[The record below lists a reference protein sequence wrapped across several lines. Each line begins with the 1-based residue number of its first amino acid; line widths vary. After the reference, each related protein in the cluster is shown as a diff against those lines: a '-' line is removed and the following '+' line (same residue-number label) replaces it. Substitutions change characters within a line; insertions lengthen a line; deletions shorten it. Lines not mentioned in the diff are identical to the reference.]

1 MIEFS
6 TFSFQYKSQ
15 TKPTL
20 HEINLRIRDGEKI
33 LIAGASGSGKSTL
46 GSCINGLIPHSLGGH
61 IEGSLKINIDMTDYE
76 AASPCMVIIMHKQ
89 TFKVTELPDNM
100 NGDTIIMSDRFSN
113 ELFNEYSTF
122 SQLRKNIE
130 LRPVIP
136 LSGIESAFSIYLRLL
151 DNLIK
156 SPVIEAYKFKAAK
169 HLTLSMFY
177 STGSYLHNIN
187 EIKPTDRRS
196 MIFNQFEKDV
206 KTNYR
211 KEREVSFY
219 AEKLFITPKYLSAVV
234 LQQTGKSALKLINEY
249 VINDCQALLLST
261 NLTVQQISNK
271 LNFPSQAAFSKFF
284 KRMTGFSPLEY
295 RKRIL

>member
-1 MIEFS
+1 
-6 TFSFQYKSQ
+6 
-15 TKPTL
+15 
-20 HEINLRIRDGEKI
+20 
-33 LIAGASGSGKSTL
+33 
-46 GSCINGLIPHSLGGH
+46 
-61 IEGSLKINIDMTDYE
+61 
-76 AASPCMVIIMHKQ
+76 MHKQ

-177 STGSYLHNIN
+177 STVFYLHDI
-187 EIKPTDRRS
+187 EEVKPTDSQSIIMSR
-196 MIFNQFEKDV
+196 FEKELKFIIPPETPFVGRSFNATRAGIHADGLL
-206 KTNYR
+206 KDEEIYNIFDTKAILNR
-211 KEREVSFY
+211 PARVS
-219 AEKLFITPKYLSAVV
+219 
-234 LQQTGKSALKLINEY
+234 INNASGLAGVAY
-249 VINDCQALLLST
+249 WINDFYGLPEGSR
-261 NLTVQQISNK
+261 VQK
-271 LNFPSQAAFSKFF
+271 DD
-284 KRMTGFSPLEY
+284 PLVARVKAMIDEEY
-295 RKRIL
+295 RQGRCTVYGDSELDGMVRLADPQRHKEFYILGE

>member
-1 MIEFS
+1 MYMLTYNQWKNSVVGDFS
-6 TFSFQYKSQ
+6 
-15 TKPTL
+15 
-20 HEINLRIRDGEKI
+20 HAERIGEDLI
-33 LIAGASGSGKSTL
+33 LLKGAELMQKELGPFHTDMTIAIIL
-46 GSCINGLIPHSLGGH
+46 N
-61 IEGSLKINIDMTDYE
+61 EGSLKINIDMTDYE

-177 STGSYLHNIN
+177 STVFYLHDI
-187 EIKPTDRRS
+187 EEVKPTDSQSIIMNR
-196 MIFNQFEKDV
+196 FEKEL
-206 KTNYR
+206 KLNYKR
-211 KEREVSFY
+211 EREVGFY
-219 AEKLFITPKYLSAVV
+219 AERLSITPKYLSSVV
-234 LQQTGKSALKLINEY
+234 LNQTGKSALKVINEY
-249 VINDCQALLLST
+249 VVNESQALLLST
-261 NLTVQQISNK
+261 DLTIQQISDK
-271 LNFPSQAAFSKFF
+271 LNFPSQAIFSKFF
-284 KRMTGFSPLEY
+284 KRVTGISPREY
-295 RKRIL
+295 RKRLL